1 MAIDNQILK
10 DAIYRLKSKG
20 IIKTQRDVSEK
31 THYGYTT
38 ISDFVNNKQDLSPRF
53 RETFAECYN
62 LDPITLLDRKDKPPP
77 GTHSPPLI
85 STDAMDVY
93 RDKGIIQMQ
102 NMVNDM
108 KARIQDLMATI
119 KDQAS
124 SINNLSYAEK
134 ERSIE
139 AVLKM
144 EHISSLGRSI
154 EVLSNKVHSEGYELG
169 KEGRQAG

>member
-1 MAIDNQILK
+1 LNYFDKLSDSGNIEPP
-10 DAIYRLKSKG
+10 
-20 IIKTQRDVSEK
+20 IKKRS
-31 THYGYTT
+31 
-38 ISDFVNNKQDLSPRF
+38 S
-53 RETFAECYN
+53 
-62 LDPITLLDRKDKPPP
+62 PPP
-77 GTHSPPLI
+77 GTPSPPHT
-85 STDAMDVY
+85 STDAMAVY
-93 RDKGIIQMQ
+93 RDKGIMQMQ

-108 KARIQDLMATI
+108 KAQIQDLMATI